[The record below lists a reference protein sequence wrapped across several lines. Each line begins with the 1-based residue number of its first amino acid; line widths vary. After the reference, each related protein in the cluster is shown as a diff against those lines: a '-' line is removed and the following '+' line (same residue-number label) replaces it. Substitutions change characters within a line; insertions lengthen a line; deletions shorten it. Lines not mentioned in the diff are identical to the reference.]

1 MANRVFDETAKAL
14 RWSAV
19 YNSSFRQETHYWV
32 NETGIYN
39 QFYCHVNIAG
49 LKPTWHLE
57 PLRPDYGYGY
67 TLPWDVIQN
76 EKTLFLIACSAI
88 VASSLVLF

>member
-1 MANRVFDETAKAL
+1 MNKIGDKAVVWIDCLRDEF
-14 RWSAV
+14 REVPQV
-19 YNSSFRQETHYWV
+19 YKNLGPKTD

-67 TLPWDVIQN
+67 TLSMGCNP
-76 EKTLFLIACSAI
+76 E
-88 VASSLVLF
+88 